1 VSRRGECRSPVLHL
15 LGLGL
20 AFIEPWLGVLPFVVA
35 AAIWLVPDRRV
46 ERHVER
52 EGGAVPD

>member
-1 VSRRGECRSPVLHL
+1 MSLSGPAL

-20 AFIEPWLGVLPFVVA
+20 AFIEPWLGVLLFVVA